1 MQLAAEKEV
10 NVVLLTTK
18 TKKQET
24 KPSAF
29 PIGMHKEFRKMDNVV
44 QNQVTSSYYMTDLPK
59 PTLPRLSIY
68 CNLQLTATHGWGI
81 HPLDPVSTMS

>member
-44 QNQVTSSYYMTDLPK
+44 QNQVTSSYYMTDLTK

-68 CNLQLTATHGWGI
+68 RNLQVRQRMGGAAT
-81 HPLDPVSTMS
+81 P